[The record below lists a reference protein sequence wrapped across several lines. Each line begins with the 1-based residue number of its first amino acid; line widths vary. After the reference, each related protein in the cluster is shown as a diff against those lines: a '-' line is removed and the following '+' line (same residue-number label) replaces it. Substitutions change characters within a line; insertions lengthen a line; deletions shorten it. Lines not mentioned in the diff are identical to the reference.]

1 MLVSPRIG
9 WDQPPTGWAQPHL
22 PGWAPLVDHGPR
34 PIHAARSLRRWWWP
48 TVTVAGF
55 LAVVVQ
61 ILDHDDPAPGLSG
74 PGLVTIALA
83 AAVVALLTIHRRYGP
98 RWLARALAEYTVV
111 ALLATLLAAPGAGLD
126 QQPPDPTQPTKAG
139 QTKPRA
145 EAAAGDDQPAVIRA
159 GAKVVRAGAKVVR
172 GVIGAVR
179 WVVDLWRQASQKAAP
194 AKGAAMAAPLP
205 SPVPVCPLDLEV
217 RFLMWSSLPSNL
229 RTVLG
234 TALLLGLGVA
244 AAAFTLSFFALRDAA
259 ADPAL
264 AWGQGH
270 AWLFPI
276 GVDMALVFFEVLL
289 LGASMV
295 RIHDHDRVIQYP
307 RAIPFL
313 LMLVAAAGTLYFN
326 ATHVPTP
333 VRPLAL
339 AVPVASILVT
349 LGLAYLLKML
359 AAASGA
365 AAIHL
370 APPATEPNRIVRH
383 SDVLHGELVRDPQV
397 PDGAPTPYGQ
407 MPTWA
412 PSQLDQNGQP
422 AVAGD
427 GSGDLSELT
436 KRHQVEAYLAALDPG
451 QLGRLTTL
459 GPRAAAR
466 ELTSTLTSQGLQVS
480 ERYVQQILDDWT
492 ATTRPQANGRR
503 RTR

>member
-1 MLVSPRIG
+1 
-9 WDQPPTGWAQPHL
+9 
-22 PGWAPLVDHGPR
+22 
-34 PIHAARSLRRWWWP
+34 
-48 TVTVAGF
+48 
-55 LAVVVQ
+55 
-61 ILDHDDPAPGLSG
+61 
-74 PGLVTIALA
+74 
-83 AAVVALLTIHRRYGP
+83 
-98 RWLARALAEYTVV
+98 
-111 ALLATLLAAPGAGLD
+111 
-126 QQPPDPTQPTKAG
+126 
-139 QTKPRA
+139 
-145 EAAAGDDQPAVIRA
+145 
-159 GAKVVRAGAKVVR
+159 
-172 GVIGAVR
+172 
-179 WVVDLWRQASQKAAP
+179 
-194 AKGAAMAAPLP
+194 
-205 SPVPVCPLDLEV
+205 
-217 RFLMWSSLPSNL
+217 MWSSLPSNL

-244 AAAFTLSFFALRDAA
+244 AAAFILSFFALRDAA
-259 ADPAL
+259 QDPAL
-264 AWGQGH
+264 AWGSGH

-295 RIHDHDRVIQYP
+295 RITDHGRVVQYP

-313 LMLVAAAGTLYFN
+313 MMLVAAAGTLYFN

-370 APPATEPNRIVRH
+370 APPDQGPNRIVRAG
-383 SDVLHGELVRDPQV
+383 DVLQGELVRDPQ
-397 PDGAPTPYGQ
+397 APGPHELFPPHPVYGQ
-407 MPTWA
+407 VSSWA
-412 PSQLDQNGQP
+412 PSQPGQNGQP
-422 AVAGD
+422 TVAS
-427 GSGDLSELT
+427 SGELAEAT
-436 KRHQVEAYLAALDPG
+436 KRRQVEAYLAALGPD

-466 ELTSTLTSQGLQVS
+466 ELTGTLNGQGIQVS

-492 ATTRPQANGRR
+492 ATTRQPANGRR

>member
-1 MLVSPRIG
+1 
-9 WDQPPTGWAQPHL
+9 
-22 PGWAPLVDHGPR
+22 
-34 PIHAARSLRRWWWP
+34 
-48 TVTVAGF
+48 
-55 LAVVVQ
+55 
-61 ILDHDDPAPGLSG
+61 
-74 PGLVTIALA
+74 
-83 AAVVALLTIHRRYGP
+83 
-98 RWLARALAEYTVV
+98 
-111 ALLATLLAAPGAGLD
+111 
-126 QQPPDPTQPTKAG
+126 
-139 QTKPRA
+139 
-145 EAAAGDDQPAVIRA
+145 
-159 GAKVVRAGAKVVR
+159 
-172 GVIGAVR
+172 
-179 WVVDLWRQASQKAAP
+179 
-194 AKGAAMAAPLP
+194 
-205 SPVPVCPLDLEV
+205 
-217 RFLMWSSLPSNL
+217 MWSSLPSNL

-264 AWGQGH
+264 AWGSGH

-295 RIHDHDRVIQYP
+295 RIHDHGQVVQYP

-339 AVPVASILVT
+339 AVPMASILVT

-383 SDVLHGELVRDPQV
+383 SDVLHGELVREPEA
-397 PDGAPTPYGQ
+397 PDPYGQ
-407 MPTWA
+407 VPTWA
-412 PSQLDQNGQP
+412 PSQPGQNGQP
-422 AVAGD
+422 TVAGD
-427 GSGDLSELT
+427 GQLAEAT
-436 KRHQVEAYLAALDPG
+436 KRHQVEAYLAALGPD

-466 ELTSTLTSQGLQVS
+466 ELTGTLTGQGMAVS

-492 ATTRPQANGRR
+492 AATRQQTNGRR

>member
-1 MLVSPRIG
+1 
-9 WDQPPTGWAQPHL
+9 
-22 PGWAPLVDHGPR
+22 
-34 PIHAARSLRRWWWP
+34 
-48 TVTVAGF
+48 
-55 LAVVVQ
+55 
-61 ILDHDDPAPGLSG
+61 
-74 PGLVTIALA
+74 
-83 AAVVALLTIHRRYGP
+83 
-98 RWLARALAEYTVV
+98 
-111 ALLATLLAAPGAGLD
+111 
-126 QQPPDPTQPTKAG
+126 
-139 QTKPRA
+139 
-145 EAAAGDDQPAVIRA
+145 
-159 GAKVVRAGAKVVR
+159 
-172 GVIGAVR
+172 
-179 WVVDLWRQASQKAAP
+179 
-194 AKGAAMAAPLP
+194 
-205 SPVPVCPLDLEV
+205 
-217 RFLMWSSLPSNL
+217 MWSSLPSNL

-244 AAAFTLSFFALRDAA
+244 GAAFTLSFFALRDAA

-264 AWGQGH
+264 AWGSGH

-295 RIHDHDRVIQYP
+295 RITDHDRVVQYP

-326 ATHVPTP
+326 AVHVPEQ
-333 VRPLAL
+333 VRPIAL

-370 APPATEPNRIVRH
+370 APPDQGPNRIIRA
-383 SDVLHGELVRDPQV
+383 SDMLQGELVRDPQAAGPPELFPPHPV
-397 PDGAPTPYGQ
+397 YGQ
-407 MPTWA
+407 VPSWA
-412 PSQLDQNGQP
+412 PSQHDQNGQS

-427 GSGDLSELT
+427 GRLAEAT
-436 KRHQVEAYLAALDPG
+436 KRHQVEAYLAALGPD

-466 ELTSTLTSQGLQVS
+466 ELTGTLTGQGMQVS

-492 ATTRPQANGRR
+492 AATRQQANGRR

>member
-1 MLVSPRIG
+1 
-9 WDQPPTGWAQPHL
+9 
-22 PGWAPLVDHGPR
+22 
-34 PIHAARSLRRWWWP
+34 
-48 TVTVAGF
+48 
-55 LAVVVQ
+55 
-61 ILDHDDPAPGLSG
+61 
-74 PGLVTIALA
+74 
-83 AAVVALLTIHRRYGP
+83 
-98 RWLARALAEYTVV
+98 
-111 ALLATLLAAPGAGLD
+111 
-126 QQPPDPTQPTKAG
+126 
-139 QTKPRA
+139 
-145 EAAAGDDQPAVIRA
+145 
-159 GAKVVRAGAKVVR
+159 
-172 GVIGAVR
+172 
-179 WVVDLWRQASQKAAP
+179 
-194 AKGAAMAAPLP
+194 
-205 SPVPVCPLDLEV
+205 
-217 RFLMWSSLPSNL
+217 MWSSLPTNL

-295 RIHDHDRVIQYP
+295 RITEGDRVVQYP

-370 APPATEPNRIVRH
+370 APPSLDPNRIVRH
-383 SDVLHGELVRDPQV
+383 NDVLHGELVRDPQH
-397 PDGAPTPYGQ
+397 PGARELFPPHPVYGQ
-407 MPTWA
+407 VPSWA
-412 PSQLDQNGQP
+412 PSQDSQNGHP
-422 AVAGD
+422 GVNGGD
-427 GSGDLSELT
+427 GVE
-436 KRHQVEAYLAALDPG
+436 QVEATKRRQVEAFLG
-451 QLGRLTTL
+451 QLGAGQLDRLSTL

-466 ELTSTLTSQGLQVS
+466 ELTGTLNGQGLVVS
-480 ERYVQQILDDWT
+480 ERYVQQIMDDWT
-492 ATTRPQANGRR
+492 AARRGSGSRRKGGR
-503 RTR
+503 

>member
-1 MLVSPRIG
+1 
-9 WDQPPTGWAQPHL
+9 
-22 PGWAPLVDHGPR
+22 
-34 PIHAARSLRRWWWP
+34 
-48 TVTVAGF
+48 
-55 LAVVVQ
+55 
-61 ILDHDDPAPGLSG
+61 
-74 PGLVTIALA
+74 
-83 AAVVALLTIHRRYGP
+83 
-98 RWLARALAEYTVV
+98 
-111 ALLATLLAAPGAGLD
+111 
-126 QQPPDPTQPTKAG
+126 
-139 QTKPRA
+139 
-145 EAAAGDDQPAVIRA
+145 
-159 GAKVVRAGAKVVR
+159 
-172 GVIGAVR
+172 
-179 WVVDLWRQASQKAAP
+179 
-194 AKGAAMAAPLP
+194 
-205 SPVPVCPLDLEV
+205 
-217 RFLMWSSLPSNL
+217 MWSSLPTNL

-259 ADPAL
+259 QDPAL

-295 RIHDHDRVIQYP
+295 RVTEGDRVIQYP

-326 ATHVPTP
+326 ATHVPEQ
-333 VRPLAL
+333 VRPIAL

-370 APPATEPNRIVRH
+370 APPPLEPNRIVRTA
-383 SDVLHGELVRDPQV
+383 DVLHGELVRNPQAPGTPELFPPHPVDGQV
-397 PDGAPTPYGQ
+397 PS
-407 MPTWA
+407 WA
-412 PSQLDQNGQP
+412 PSQHSQNGQP
-422 AVAGD
+422 AVVGAG
-427 GSGDLSELT
+427 ELAEAT
-436 KRHQVEAYLAALDPG
+436 KRRRVEAYLAALDPD

-466 ELTSTLTSQGLQVS
+466 ELTGTLNGQGMQVS

-492 ATTRPQANGRR
+492 TTARQPANERR
-503 RTR
+503 RSR

>member
-1 MLVSPRIG
+1 
-9 WDQPPTGWAQPHL
+9 
-22 PGWAPLVDHGPR
+22 
-34 PIHAARSLRRWWWP
+34 
-48 TVTVAGF
+48 
-55 LAVVVQ
+55 
-61 ILDHDDPAPGLSG
+61 
-74 PGLVTIALA
+74 
-83 AAVVALLTIHRRYGP
+83 
-98 RWLARALAEYTVV
+98 
-111 ALLATLLAAPGAGLD
+111 
-126 QQPPDPTQPTKAG
+126 
-139 QTKPRA
+139 
-145 EAAAGDDQPAVIRA
+145 
-159 GAKVVRAGAKVVR
+159 
-172 GVIGAVR
+172 
-179 WVVDLWRQASQKAAP
+179 
-194 AKGAAMAAPLP
+194 
-205 SPVPVCPLDLEV
+205 
-217 RFLMWSSLPSNL
+217 MWSSLPSNL

-264 AWGQGH
+264 AWGSGH

-295 RIHDHDRVIQYP
+295 RIHDHGQVVQYP

-397 PDGAPTPYGQ
+397 PGAPELFPPHPVYGQ
-407 MPTWA
+407 VPSWA
-412 PSQLDQNGQP
+412 PSQHGQNGQP

-427 GSGDLSELT
+427 GAAAGGDQAPPGRGLPGRARPRPARAPDHPGAPGRRPRAD
-436 KRHQVEAYLAALDPG
+436 RHPQRPGRGRLRALCAADPG
-451 QLGRLTTL
+451 
-459 GPRAAAR
+459 
-466 ELTSTLTSQGLQVS
+466 
-480 ERYVQQILDDWT
+480 
-492 ATTRPQANGRR
+492 
-503 RTR
+503 

>member
-1 MLVSPRIG
+1 
-9 WDQPPTGWAQPHL
+9 
-22 PGWAPLVDHGPR
+22 
-34 PIHAARSLRRWWWP
+34 
-48 TVTVAGF
+48 
-55 LAVVVQ
+55 
-61 ILDHDDPAPGLSG
+61 
-74 PGLVTIALA
+74 
-83 AAVVALLTIHRRYGP
+83 
-98 RWLARALAEYTVV
+98 
-111 ALLATLLAAPGAGLD
+111 
-126 QQPPDPTQPTKAG
+126 
-139 QTKPRA
+139 
-145 EAAAGDDQPAVIRA
+145 
-159 GAKVVRAGAKVVR
+159 
-172 GVIGAVR
+172 
-179 WVVDLWRQASQKAAP
+179 
-194 AKGAAMAAPLP
+194 
-205 SPVPVCPLDLEV
+205 
-217 RFLMWSSLPSNL
+217 MWSSLPSNL

-259 ADPAL
+259 QDPAL
-264 AWGQGH
+264 AWGAGH

-295 RIHDHDRVIQYP
+295 RVTEQDRVVQYP

-313 LMLVAAAGTLYFN
+313 LMLVAGAGTLYFN

-333 VRPLAL
+333 VRPIAL

-370 APPATEPNRIVRH
+370 APPALEPNRIVRH
-383 SDVLHGELVRDPQV
+383 SDVLHGELVRESQV
-397 PDGAPTPYGQ
+397 PDGAPTPYGK

-412 PSQLDQNGQP
+412 PSQLDQYGQP

-427 GSGDLSELT
+427 GDAT
-436 KRHQVEAYLAALDPG
+436 KRHQVEAYLAALGPD

-466 ELTSTLTSQGLQVS
+466 ELTGTLNGQGVQVS

-492 ATTRPQANGRR
+492 AAARQQANGRR

>member
-1 MLVSPRIG
+1 
-9 WDQPPTGWAQPHL
+9 
-22 PGWAPLVDHGPR
+22 
-34 PIHAARSLRRWWWP
+34 
-48 TVTVAGF
+48 
-55 LAVVVQ
+55 
-61 ILDHDDPAPGLSG
+61 
-74 PGLVTIALA
+74 
-83 AAVVALLTIHRRYGP
+83 
-98 RWLARALAEYTVV
+98 
-111 ALLATLLAAPGAGLD
+111 
-126 QQPPDPTQPTKAG
+126 
-139 QTKPRA
+139 
-145 EAAAGDDQPAVIRA
+145 
-159 GAKVVRAGAKVVR
+159 
-172 GVIGAVR
+172 
-179 WVVDLWRQASQKAAP
+179 
-194 AKGAAMAAPLP
+194 
-205 SPVPVCPLDLEV
+205 
-217 RFLMWSSLPSNL
+217 MWSSLPSNL

-234 TALLLGLGVA
+234 TALVLGLGVA

-295 RIHDHDRVIQYP
+295 RIHEQGRVVQYP

-313 LMLVAAAGTLYFN
+313 LMLVAAAGTIYFN
-326 ATHVPTP
+326 ATHVPER
-333 VRPLAL
+333 VRPVAL

-383 SDVLHGELVRDPQV
+383 SDVLHGELVRDPEV
-397 PDGAPTPYGQ
+397 PGSSGLVPS
-407 MPTWA
+407 WA
-412 PSQLDQNGQP
+412 PSQLDQNDQP
-422 AVAGD
+422 AVVGD
-427 GSGDLSELT
+427 GEAT
-436 KRHQVEAYLAALDPG
+436 KRRQVEAYLAALDPD

-466 ELTSTLTSQGLQVS
+466 ELTGTLTGQGLQVS

-492 ATTRPQANGRR
+492 ATARQQANGRR